1 MTSNS
6 DSSFIRKWAE
16 KQQKLTQ
23 EPILSVVVPAY
34 NEALRIPAT
43 LLETSNYLRRAEIQ
57 FEICVVDDGSTD
69 STAEVV
75 KRFSTLVTEV
85 RLIQLSENS
94 GKGAAIKKGLAE
106 ARGKLILC
114 IDADGATPIAELD
127 KLLPHIERG
136 KCEIAFGSRAIFD
149 DETEVKASIH
159 RKCLGRIFN
168 LAVNLL
174 LVRGVKDTQC
184 GFKLFSQKAARFL
197 ASRQRCNN
205 FAFDVELLHIAQ
217 KCEIPFKEVAI
228 NWTDIPGTKVNVIR
242 DGLKMFLELFR
253 IRKNHL
259 FIKPADYS
267 EFINSA
273 YE

>member
-1 MTSNS
+1 MTSNR

-16 KQQKLTQ
+16 KQQRLTQ
-23 EPILSVVVPAY
+23 EPILSVVIPAY

-43 LLETSNYLRRAEIQ
+43 LLETSNYLKQAEIP

-75 KRFSTLVTEV
+75 KRFSSLVPEV
-85 RLIQLSENS
+85 RLIQLSKNS
-94 GKGAAIKKGLAE
+94 GKGAAIKKGLKE

-114 IDADGATPIAELD
+114 IDADGATPIAELE
-127 KLLPHIERG
+127 KLLPHIESG
-136 KCEIAFGSRAIFD
+136 KCEIAFGSRALFD
-149 DETEVKASIH
+149 HETEVKATMH
-159 RKCLGRIFN
+159 RKCLGRVFN

-184 GFKLFSQKAARFL
+184 GFKLFSRKAARFL
-197 ASRQRCNN
+197 ASKQQCDN

-217 KCEIPFKEVAI
+217 RCEIPFKEVAI
-228 NWTDIPGTKVNVIR
+228 NWTDIPGTKVDVVR

-259 FIKPADYS
+259 STKPADYT
-267 EFINSA
+267 EFSHPVG
-273 YE
+273 